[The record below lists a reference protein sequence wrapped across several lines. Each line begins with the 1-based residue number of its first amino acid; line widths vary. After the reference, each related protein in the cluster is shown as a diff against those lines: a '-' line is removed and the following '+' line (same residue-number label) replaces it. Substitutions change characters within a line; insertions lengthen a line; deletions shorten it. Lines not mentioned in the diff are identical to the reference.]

1 MNSRIMLQLDFILL
15 NPNVVQAVVD
25 VYAAVLG
32 AEPHGG
38 LVGGGRAVLRGLPA
52 GWRRERT

>member
-1 MNSRIMLQLDFILL
+1 MLQLDFILL